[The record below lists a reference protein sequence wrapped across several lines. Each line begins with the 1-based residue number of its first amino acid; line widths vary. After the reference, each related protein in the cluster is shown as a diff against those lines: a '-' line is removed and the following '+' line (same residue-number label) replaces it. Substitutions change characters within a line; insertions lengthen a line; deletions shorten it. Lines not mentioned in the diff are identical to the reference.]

1 MDADAP
7 AAFGDVTSVA
17 PEIPAGEPTAGPGG
31 FRRCIATK
39 KNGQQCGNGAMA
51 GMDVCGP
58 HAAGGGGSTASTCAG
73 TTKSGKPC
81 RAGAMRGKN
90 YCPQHQPGS

>member
-1 MDADAP
+1 M
-7 AAFGDVTSVA
+7 V
-17 PEIPAGEPTAGPGG
+17 
-31 FRRCIATK
+31 
-39 KNGQQCGNGAMA
+39 

-58 HAAGGGGSTASTCAG
+58 HAAGGGGSTARTCAG
-73 TTKSGKPC
+73 TTKSGKAC